1 MGPYTSAA
9 TEALDLGLVV
19 PVAVIAAVQLLRQ
32 RPLGSVLALI
42 MLVINVCIGVVLIAQ
57 GIAQLVSGV
66 PLTAGEIITKMLT
79 FAALTLVAG
88 GLLARMA
95 HPGAS
100 NAARSRPASLV
111 RGSGPA

>member
-1 MGPYTSAA
+1 
-9 TEALDLGLVV
+9 
-19 PVAVIAAVQLLRQ
+19 
-32 RPLGSVLALI
+32 
-42 MLVINVCIGVVLIAQ
+42 MLVMDVCIGMVLIAQ
-57 GIAQLVSGV
+57 GIAQLVSAV

-100 NAARSRPASLV
+100 NAARSRPAFLV
-111 RGSGPA
+111 KGSGPA